1 MGVFALKILRLGHAM
16 YVLKSKIGK
25 KYLIDPFF
33 DLNPGFPPQLNTA
46 DFYQSIDCVFLTHG
60 HFDHTSGLTKLVE
73 HKPDIM
79 IVAQYELALILLQ
92 QGIKNVL
99 PINLGGS
106 VSFEDVNVTM
116 VQAKHTS
123 SYGETQGPPV
133 YAGESA
139 GYIFDFNDDYTL
151 YHSGDT
157 ALMSDI
163 KLIQDV
169 YEPEIAI
176 LSSSGHFTMGPKEA
190 AYAVKNLLKV
200 KYVIPSHTFPT
211 HETAASPESLT
222 QLLKAFPVVDF
233 MIDKDNELK
242 ELLKDYPKTA
252 VITLSY
258 GEETEFDK
266 NLWSEALVNK
276 EFS

>member
-1 MGVFALKILRLGHAM
+1 MNILRLGHAM
-16 YVLKSKIGK
+16 YVLKSNAGK
-25 KYLIDPFF
+25 RYLIDPFF
-33 DLNPGFPPQLNTA
+33 DLNPGFPKALNNA

-106 VSFEDVNVTM
+106 VSFEDANVTM

-123 SYGETQGPPV
+123 SYGETQGSPV

-139 GYIFDFNDDYTL
+139 GYIFDFKDDYTL

-190 AYAVKNLLKV
+190 AYAVQHLLNV
-200 KYVIPSHTFPT
+200 KYVIPSHTFPSK
-211 HETAASPESLT
+211 ETASSPESLT
-222 QLLKAFPVVDF
+222 QLLQAFPVVEY

-242 ELLKDYPKTA
+242 ELLKDYKKTE
-252 VITLSY
+252 VIPLGY
-258 GEETEFDK
+258 GEE
-266 NLWSEALVNK
+266 K
-276 EFS
+276 EFSKPRDQISR

>member
-1 MGVFALKILRLGHAM
+1 MKILRLGHAM
-16 YVLKSKIGK
+16 YVLKSKEEK
-25 KYLIDPFF
+25 NYLIDPFF
-33 DLNPGFPPQLNTA
+33 DLNPGFPQHLDNEE
-46 DFYQSIDCVFLTHG
+46 FYQSIDCIFLTHG
-60 HFDHTSGLTKLVE
+60 HFDHTSGLAKIVE

-106 VSFEDVNVTM
+106 VALDDVNVTM

-123 SYGETQGPPV
+123 SYQETENNPI

-139 GYIFDFNDDYTL
+139 GYIFDFVDDYTL

-169 YEPEIAI
+169 YSPEIAI
-176 LSSSGHFTMGPKEA
+176 LSSSGHFTMRPKEA
-190 AYAVKNLLKV
+190 AYAVKHLLNV
-200 KYVIPSHTFPT
+200 KIVIPSHTFPT
-211 HETAASPESLT
+211 KETAASPESLT
-222 QLLKAFPVVDF
+222 QLLQAFPVVEY
-233 MIDKDNELK
+233 MIDKDNDLK
-242 ELLKDYPKTA
+242 ELLKDYQETS
-252 VITLSY
+252 VITLAY
-258 GEETEFDK
+258 GEERAFD
-266 NLWSEALVNK
+266 NS
-276 EFS
+276 